1 MQSVSAGSLVAVS
14 SLREFFRD
22 AFHAAS
28 ERQRLGIDE
37 QAEAYVVNLLTMFSR
52 ADALYERTPEG
63 LRIKPLARMLAD
75 ALDAPSETARHRG
88 LQRLGDVSL
97 FIAGFF
103 ARSFARKLIDVDY
116 HIAMGGNAY
125 SSLADTMQRS
135 SSGRCVAPIYAQLA
149 QKFQRLVD
157 ALNEISEMSYQHS
170 DADILR
176 LYEIWLKTGSQRC
189 HALLRR
195 LGVQP
200 VKQGAALRR
209 EH

>member
-1 MQSVSAGSLVAVS
+1 MQAVPEGSLVAVS

-22 AFHAAS
+22 AFHAAR
-28 ERQRLGIDE
+28 EKQRLDIDE
-37 QAEAYVVNLLTMFSR
+37 QAEQYVVNLLTMFSR
-52 ADALYERTPEG
+52 ADALYERTPDG
-63 LRIKPLARMLAD
+63 LRIRPLAHMLAD
-75 ALDAPSETARHRG
+75 ALEAPTAIARQRA

-97 FIAGFF
+97 FVAGFF
-103 ARSFARKLIDVDY
+103 ARSFARKLIDIDY

-135 SSGRCVAPIYAQLA
+135 LAGRCIAPLYGQLA
-149 QKFQRLVD
+149 QKFQRVVD
-157 ALNEISEMSYQHS
+157 ALNEVSEMSYQHT

-176 LYEIWLKTGSQRC
+176 LYEVWMKTGSARA
-189 HALLRR
+189 HGLLNK

-200 VKQGAALRR
+200 VKQGGFRR

>member
-1 MQSVSAGSLVAVS
+1 MQAMSAGSLVAVS

-28 ERQRLGIDE
+28 EHQRLDIDE
-37 QAEAYVVNLLTMFSR
+37 SAEQYVVNLLTMFSR
-52 ADALYERTPEG
+52 ADALYEKTSEG
-63 LRIKPLARMLAD
+63 LRIRPLAHMLAD
-75 ALDAPSETARHRG
+75 ALEAPSAAARQRG

-97 FIAGFF
+97 FVAGFF
-103 ARSFARKLIDVDY
+103 ARSFARKLIDIDY

-135 SSGRCVAPIYAQLA
+135 TSSRGIAAIYAQLA

-157 ALNEISEMSYQHS
+157 ALNEVSDMSYRHS

-176 LYEIWLKTGSQRC
+176 LYEIWMKTGSARA
-189 HALLRR
+189 HGLLNK

-200 VKQGAALRR
+200 VKQGGFRL

>member
-1 MQSVSAGSLVAVS
+1 MQTTREVSLVAVS

-22 AFHAAS
+22 AFHAATEKQNLEIEEQS
-28 ERQRLGIDE
+28 EQ
-37 QAEAYVVNLLTMFSR
+37 YVVNLLTMFSR
-52 ADALYERTPEG
+52 ADALYEKTPEG
-63 LRIKPLARMLAD
+63 LRIRPLAHMLAE
-75 ALDAPSETARHRG
+75 ALDAPSAAARQRA

-103 ARSFARKLIDVDY
+103 ARSFARKLIDIDY

-135 SSGRCVAPIYAQLA
+135 TSGRCVAAIYSQLA

-157 ALNEISEMSYQHS
+157 ALNEVSDMSYRHS

-176 LYEIWLKTGSQRC
+176 LYEIWMKTGSPRA
-189 HALLRR
+189 HGLLRG

-200 VKQGAALRR
+200 VAAGGARR

>member
-1 MQSVSAGSLVAVS
+1 MQAMTAGPLVAVS

-28 ERQRLGIDE
+28 EHQHLDIDE
-37 QAEAYVVNLLTMFSR
+37 QAEQYVVNLLTMFSR
-52 ADALYERTPEG
+52 ADALYERTPDG
-63 LRIKPLARMLAD
+63 LRIRPLAHMLAD
-75 ALDAPSETARHRG
+75 ALEAPNAGARQRG

-97 FIAGFF
+97 FVAGFF
-103 ARSFARKLIDVDY
+103 ARSFARKLIDIDY

-125 SSLADTMQRS
+125 SSLADTLQRTL
-135 SSGRCVAPIYAQLA
+135 SGRCVASVYAQLA
-149 QKFQRLVD
+149 QKFHGLVD
-157 ALNEISEMSYQHS
+157 ALNEVSDMSYRYS

-176 LYEIWLKTGSQRC
+176 LYEIWMKTGSPR
-189 HALLRR
+189 ANGLLRQ

-200 VKQGAALRR
+200 VAAAGARR

>member
-1 MQSVSAGSLVAVS
+1 MQATSSGSLVAVA

-22 AFHAAS
+22 AFQAAS
-28 ERQRLGIDE
+28 ANQHLEIDA
-37 QAEAYVVNLLTMFSR
+37 QAEAYVVNLLTIFSR
-52 ADALYERTPEG
+52 ADALYESTAEG
-63 LRIKPLARMLAD
+63 LRIKPLAHMLAE
-75 ALDAPSETARHRG
+75 ALDAPSELARQRS

-103 ARSFARKLIDVDY
+103 ARSFARKLIDIDY

-135 SSGRCVAPIYAQLA
+135 LSGRTVAAIYAQLA

-157 ALNEISEMSYQHS
+157 ALNEVSEMSYRHS

-176 LYEIWLKTGSQRC
+176 LYEIWLKTGSPRA
-189 HALLRR
+189 HGLLKS
-195 LGVQP
+195 LGVEP
-200 VKQGAALRR
+200 VRQAGTRR

>member
-1 MQSVSAGSLVAVS
+1 MQAASAGSLVAVS

-28 ERQRLGIDE
+28 EHQRLDIDE
-37 QAEAYVVNLLTMFSR
+37 QAEQYVVNLLTMFSR
-52 ADALYERTPEG
+52 ADALYEKTPDG
-63 LRIKPLARMLAD
+63 LRIRPLAQMLSD
-75 ALDAPSETARHRG
+75 ALEAPSEAARQRS

-103 ARSFARKLIDVDY
+103 ARSFARKLIDIDY

-125 SSLADTMQRS
+125 SSLSDTLQRS
-135 SSGRCVAPIYAQLA
+135 RTGRVIAQTYGQLA
-149 QKFQRLVD
+149 RKFQGLVD
-157 ALNEISEMSYQHS
+157 ALQEVSDMSYQYS
-170 DADILR
+170 DKDILR
-176 LYEIWLKTGSQRC
+176 LYEIWMKTGSARA
-189 HALLRR
+189 HGLLRQ

-200 VKQGAALRR
+200 VAAGGSRL

>member
-1 MQSVSAGSLVAVS
+1 MQAMSAGSLVAVS

-28 ERQRLGIDE
+28 EHQHLDIDE
-37 QAEAYVVNLLTMFSR
+37 QAEQYVVNLLTMFSR
-52 ADALYERTPEG
+52 AEALYERTPEG
-63 LRIKPLARMLAD
+63 LRIRPLARMLAD
-75 ALDAPSETARHRG
+75 ALEAPNANARQRG

-97 FIAGFF
+97 FVAGFF
-103 ARSFARKLIDVDY
+103 ARSFARKLIDIDY

-125 SSLADTMQRS
+125 SSLADTMPRS
-135 SSGRCVAPIYAQLA
+135 NAGRCVAAIYSQLA

-157 ALNEISEMSYQHS
+157 ALNEISETSYRHT
-170 DADILR
+170 DADTLR
-176 LYEIWLKTGSQRC
+176 LYEIWMKTGSPRA
-189 HALLRR
+189 HGLLRG

-200 VKQGAALRR
+200 AAVAVGARR

>member
-1 MQSVSAGSLVAVS
+1 MQAMSAGSLVAVS

-28 ERQRLGIDE
+28 EHQRLEIDE
-37 QAEAYVVNLLTMFSR
+37 SAEQYVVNLLTMFSR
-52 ADALYERTPEG
+52 ADALYEKTAEG
-63 LRIKPLARMLAD
+63 LRIRPLAHMLAD
-75 ALDAPSETARHRG
+75 ALEAPSAAARQRA

-97 FIAGFF
+97 FVAGFF
-103 ARSFARKLIDVDY
+103 ARSFARKLVDIDY

-135 SSGRCVAPIYAQLA
+135 TSSRGIAAIYAQLA

-157 ALNEISEMSYQHS
+157 ALNEVSEMSYRHS

-176 LYEIWLKTGSQRC
+176 LYEIWMKTGSPRA
-189 HALLRR
+189 HGLLNK

-200 VKQGAALRR
+200 VKQGGFRR

>member
-1 MQSVSAGSLVAVS
+1 MQAVSGSLVAVS

-28 ERQRLGIDE
+28 EHQHLDIDE
-37 QAEAYVVNLLTMFSR
+37 QAEQYVVNLLTMFSR
-52 ADALYERTPEG
+52 AEALYERTPEG
-63 LRIKPLARMLAD
+63 LRIRPLAHMLAD
-75 ALDAPSETARHRG
+75 ALEAPNAAARQRG

-97 FIAGFF
+97 FVAGFF
-103 ARSFARKLIDVDY
+103 ARSFARKLIDIDY

-135 SSGRCVAPIYAQLA
+135 SSGRCVAAIYSQLA

-157 ALNEISEMSYQHS
+157 ALNEISETSYQHS

-176 LYEIWLKTGSQRC
+176 LYEIWMKTGSPRA
-189 HALLRR
+189 HGLLRG

-200 VKQGAALRR
+200 AAVAVGARR

>member
-1 MQSVSAGSLVAVS
+1 MQKSPAGSLVAVS

-28 ERQRLGIDE
+28 ARQHLDIDE

-63 LRIKPLARMLAD
+63 LRIKPLAHMLAE
-75 ALDAPSETARHRG
+75 ALDAPNAMLRQRS

-97 FIAGFF
+97 FVAGFF
-103 ARSFARKLIDVDY
+103 ARSFARKLIDIDY

-135 SSGRCVAPIYAQLA
+135 LSGRCVAAIYAQLA
-149 QKFQRLVD
+149 EKFQRLVD
-157 ALNEISEMSYQHS
+157 ALNEISEMNYCHS

-176 LYEIWLKTGSQRC
+176 LYEIWMKTGSRRA
-189 HALLRR
+189 HGLLTQ
-195 LGVQP
+195 LGVRP
-200 VKQGAALRR
+200 VQQDGPRR

>member
-1 MQSVSAGSLVAVS
+1 MSPGSLVAVS

-28 ERQRLGIDE
+28 EHQRLEIDE
-37 QAEAYVVNLLTMFSR
+37 QAEQYVVNLLTSFSR
-52 ADALYERTPEG
+52 AEALYERTPEG
-63 LRIKPLARMLAD
+63 LRIKPLAHMLND
-75 ALDAPSETARHRG
+75 ALEAPTAHARQRS

-103 ARSFARKLIDVDY
+103 ARSFARRLVDIDY

-135 SSGRCVAPIYAQLA
+135 TSGRGIAAIYAQLA

-157 ALNEISEMSYQHS
+157 ALNEVSDMSYQYT

-176 LYEIWLKTGSQRC
+176 LYEIWMKTGSARA
-189 HALLRR
+189 HGLLNK

-200 VKQGAALRR
+200 VKQGATRF

>member
-1 MQSVSAGSLVAVS
+1 MQAMSAGSLVAVS

-28 ERQRLGIDE
+28 EHQRLDIDE
-37 QAEAYVVNLLTMFSR
+37 SAEQYVVNLLTMFSR
-52 ADALYERTPEG
+52 ADALYEKTAEG
-63 LRIKPLARMLAD
+63 LRIRPLAHMLAD
-75 ALDAPSETARHRG
+75 ALEAPSVSARQRA

-97 FIAGFF
+97 FVAGFF
-103 ARSFARKLIDVDY
+103 ARSFARKLVDIDY

-135 SSGRCVAPIYAQLA
+135 TSSRGIAAIYAQLA

-157 ALNEISEMSYQHS
+157 ALNEVSEMSYRHS

-176 LYEIWLKTGSQRC
+176 LYEMWMKTGSPRA
-189 HALLRR
+189 HGLLHQ

-200 VKQGAALRR
+200 VKQGGFRR

>member
-1 MQSVSAGSLVAVS
+1 MQTMSPGSLVAVS

-28 ERQRLGIDE
+28 EHQRLEIDE
-37 QAEAYVVNLLTMFSR
+37 QAEQYVVNLLTIFSR
-52 ADALYERTPEG
+52 AEALYERTPEG
-63 LRIKPLARMLAD
+63 LRIKPLAHMLND
-75 ALDAPSETARHRG
+75 ALEAPTAHARQRS

-103 ARSFARKLIDVDY
+103 ARSFARRLIDIDY

-135 SSGRCVAPIYAQLA
+135 TSGRGIAAIYAQLA

-157 ALNEISEMSYQHS
+157 ALNEVSDMSYQYT

-176 LYEIWLKTGSQRC
+176 LYEIWMKTGSARA
-189 HALLRR
+189 HGLLNK

-200 VKQGAALRR
+200 VKQGATRF

>member
-1 MQSVSAGSLVAVS
+1 MSAGSLVAVS

-28 ERQRLGIDE
+28 EHQRLDIDE
-37 QAEAYVVNLLTMFSR
+37 SAEQYVVNLLTMFSR
-52 ADALYERTPEG
+52 ADALYEKTSEG
-63 LRIKPLARMLAD
+63 LRIRPLAHMLAD
-75 ALDAPSETARHRG
+75 ALEAPSAAARQRG

-97 FIAGFF
+97 FVAGFF
-103 ARSFARKLIDVDY
+103 ARSFARKLIDIDY

-135 SSGRCVAPIYAQLA
+135 TSSRGFAAIYAQLA

-157 ALNEISEMSYQHS
+157 ALNEVSEMSYRHS
-170 DADILR
+170 DADVLR
-176 LYEIWLKTGSQRC
+176 LYEIWMKTGSARA
-189 HALLRR
+189 HGLLNK

-200 VKQGAALRR
+200 VKQGGFRL

>member
-1 MQSVSAGSLVAVS
+1 MLTASAGSLVAVS

-22 AFHAAS
+22 AFHTAS
-28 ERQRLGIDE
+28 EHQQLGIDE

-52 ADALYERTPEG
+52 ADALYERTPDG
-63 LRIKPLARMLAD
+63 LRIRPLAQMLAD
-75 ALDAPSETARHRG
+75 ALEAPSETARQRG

-103 ARSFARKLIDVDY
+103 ARSFARKLIDIDY

-125 SSLADTMQRS
+125 SSLADTMHRS
-135 SSGRCVAPIYAQLA
+135 HSGRTIAAIYKQLA
-149 QKFQRLVD
+149 RKFQGLVD
-157 ALNEISEMSYQHS
+157 ALNEVSDMSYRHS
-170 DADILR
+170 DKDILR
-176 LYEIWLKTGSQRC
+176 LYEIWMKTGSARA
-189 HALLRR
+189 HGLLRQ

-200 VKQGAALRR
+200 VTVSGGRR

>member
-1 MQSVSAGSLVAVS
+1 MLTASAGSLVAVS

-22 AFHAAS
+22 AFHTAS
-28 ERQRLGIDE
+28 THQHLDIDE

-52 ADALYERTPEG
+52 ADALYERTPDG
-63 LRIKPLARMLAD
+63 LRIRPLAQMLAD
-75 ALDAPSETARHRG
+75 ALEAPSESERQRG

-103 ARSFARKLIDVDY
+103 ARSFARKLVDIDY

-125 SSLADTMQRS
+125 GSLADTLHRS
-135 SSGRCVAPIYAQLA
+135 SSGRTIAAIYRQLA
-149 QKFQRLVD
+149 RKFQGLVD
-157 ALNEISEMSYQHS
+157 ALNEVSDMSYRYS
-170 DADILR
+170 DKDILR
-176 LYEIWLKTGSQRC
+176 LYEIWMKTGSAR
-189 HALLRR
+189 ARGLLRQ

-200 VKQGAALRR
+200 VTAGGGRR

>member
-1 MQSVSAGSLVAVS
+1 MQAVSGSLVAVS

-28 ERQRLGIDE
+28 EHQHLDIDE
-37 QAEAYVVNLLTMFSR
+37 QAEQYVVNLLTMFSR

-63 LRIKPLARMLAD
+63 LRIRPLAHMLAD
-75 ALDAPSETARHRG
+75 ALEAPSAAARQRG

-97 FIAGFF
+97 FVAGFF
-103 ARSFARKLIDVDY
+103 ARSFARKLIDIDY

-135 SSGRCVAPIYAQLA
+135 SSGRCVAAIYSQLA

-157 ALNEISEMSYQHS
+157 ALNEISETSYQHS

-176 LYEIWLKTGSQRC
+176 LYEIWMKTGSPRA
-189 HALLRR
+189 HGLLRG

-200 VKQGAALRR
+200 AAVAVGARR